1 MNVVFNCIDLLISIY
16 ILIIHLIE
24 FYDQSQV
31 ERLVYGTLINGS
43 INRTEYVNVA
53 MKSKALLNLVCILK
67 MFLKYLK
74 C

>member
-43 INRTEYVNVA
+43 INRTEYVNVP

-67 MFLKYLK
+67 MF
-74 C
+74 